1 VPPTEE
7 APGLAANG
15 ELLVPPMDELLVPAG
30 DELLVPAAGV
40 LLVREAGGFVTD
52 YRGGDRAFERG
63 EYVAA
68 SSSIH
73 SKLQK
78 LIAGALR

>member
-1 VPPTEE
+1 
-7 APGLAANG
+7 
-15 ELLVPPMDELLVPAG
+15 MDGFWEDKLDLW
-30 DELLVPAAGV
+30 DTAAGV

-52 YRGGDRAFERG
+52 FRGGDRAFQRG

-68 SSSIH
+68 SGTIH

-78 LIAGALR
+78 LIADALR